1 MSTTGTRT
9 RRQHSSKQPAI
20 AAPIVERSLR
30 EDARGSN
37 PMRVDRAAGVIY
49 GVKVLGRTSPNSHGV
64 PGVESTEYTP
74 EAITAACALYEGVNV
89 NANHPDRDKPGA
101 DRDMN
106 DRIGWLSN
114 CRVVEGELFADL
126 NLLLTDDRSAKLFEA
141 AERRPQLFGLSHNA
155 LGRGEVRGTK
165 YVITE
170 IPEVRSVDVVADAGT
185 VNSLFESQQMT
196 TPLREGDLTTGSDA
210 GGKFY
215 VYHNFKNGSTAS
227 VKQVAGPFST
237 QKEADSWAAQHQR
250 EFFAKTESRKG
261 KNPMKLRTLFEAA
274 ARSKS
279 KRQPNKARLIRRMVE
294 ALDNA
299 TADVPDEQKL
309 MEQPAEDTAPPVEA
323 EAAPMPPADEA
334 AVAADPDAALAAGF
348 RAACDAVLDD
358 SSMALQDK
366 LKRLKELLTTQEK
379 LMAAPAADVS
389 AEVAD
394 APVAEAEEE
403 LKPEEKP
410 VEESEEDK
418 EKKIEE
424 SRQYKTLAA
433 RLATL
438 EADKARAESEKA
450 ILETREAVRSQL
462 ATARLT
468 EVTAEVFEALCAAEP
483 KHRKTLIEQQKTIA
497 AAQRNGGQWPPVS
510 RSTLESED
518 RSKAKVEQVKDGESF
533 AKLVTNWGRN

>member
-1 MSTTGTRT
+1 MSTTGTKT
-9 RRQHSSKQPAI
+9 RRQPTDAKQHPVAQ
-20 AAPIVERSLR
+20 IVVRSLH

-74 EAITAACALYEGVNV
+74 EAITAACKLYEGVNV

-114 CRVVEGELFADL
+114 CRVHEGELFADL
-126 NLLLTDDRSAKLFEA
+126 NLLIADDRSAKLFEA

-185 VNSLFESQQMT
+185 VNSLFESN
-196 TPLREGDLTTGSDA
+196 R
-210 GGKFY
+210 
-215 VYHNFKNGSTAS
+215 
-227 VKQVAGPFST
+227 KQ
-237 QKEADSWAAQHQR
+237 EQR
-250 EFFAKTESRKG
+250 KA
-261 KNPMKLRTLFEAA
+261 PMKLRTLFEAA

-279 KRQPNKARLIRRMVE
+279 KKQPNKARLIRRMVE

-299 TADVPDEQKL
+299 TAEVPDEQKL
-309 MEQPAEDTAPPVEA
+309 MEQPAEDVAPPVEA
-323 EAAPMPPADEA
+323 EAAPPPPADEA

-394 APVAEAEEE
+394 APVTEAAVDRDIPVRKADGSWWVFDTEGDRIGGPFGTENQA
-403 LKPEEKP
+403 LASIGKKP

-418 EKKIEE
+418 DKKIEE
-424 SRQYKTLAA
+424 SRKFKALTE

-438 EADKARAESEKA
+438 EATAKRAESEKA
-450 ILETREAVRSQL
+450 ILETREAVRNQL

-510 RSTLESED
+510 RSTMESED
-518 RSKAKVEQVKDGESF
+518 RGKAKVEQVKDGESF